1 VSTHHAP
8 SHSEASS
15 QSSDPVGRKGKIGV
29 RVVGRPDSLEQ
40 RVYLPEV
47 IRGLGVTAKHFFANL
62 FSRKYTVTVEY
73 PEQKL
78 KYPERNR
85 GLHRL
90 MLRDDGHVRCVAC
103 MLCPTV
109 CPAHCITIVPEE
121 TGNKTKSGR
130 ASSRST
136 SFAVSSV
143 VCASRPVRVT
153 PFAWTR
159 AYTRRRS
166 ITVATRFRPRSTCS
180 SVAPSRWQRRA
191 ASAQTGARSSP
202 PSSSTTLPSSRPC
215 SDPARSSR
223 NLPSPTS
230 SWSRTWRRTS
240 QRREPAVV
248 QSTTCFRWSSVP
260 PS

>member
-1 VSTHHAP
+1 MSTHHAP

-15 QSSDPVGRKGKIGV
+15 QSSDPAGRKGKIGV

-40 RVYLPEV
+40 RIYLPEV

-121 TGNKTKSGR
+121 TGNNNEKR
-130 ASSRST
+130 PRI
-136 SFAVSSV
+136 FEIDELRCV
-143 VCASRPVRVT
+143 VCGLCVEACPCDAIRMDSGVHAPAVDYRGDAIQTKIDMLKRGT
-153 PFAWTR
+153 Q
-159 AYTRRRS
+159 S
-166 ITVATRFRPRSTCS
+166 VATQGG
-180 SVAPSRWQRRA
+180 V
-191 ASAQTGARSSP
+191 GADWREKQPTVKQYDP
-202 PSSSTTLPSSRPC
+202 PK
-215 SDPARSSR
+215 
-223 NLPSPTS
+223 
-230 SWSRTWRRTS
+230 
-240 QRREPAVV
+240 
-248 QSTTCFRWSSVP
+248 
-260 PS
+260 

>member
-1 VSTHHAP
+1 MSTHHAP

-15 QSSDPVGRKGKIGV
+15 QSSDPAGRKGKIGV

-121 TGNKTKSGR
+121 TGNNNEKR
-130 ASSRST
+130 PRV
-136 SFAVSSV
+136 FEIDELRCV
-143 VCASRPVRVT
+143 VCGLCVEACPCDAIRMDSGVHAPAVDYRGDAIQTKIDMLKRGT
-153 PFAWTR
+153 Q
-159 AYTRRRS
+159 S
-166 ITVATRFRPRSTCS
+166 VATQGG
-180 SVAPSRWQRRA
+180 V
-191 ASAQTGARSSP
+191 GADWREKQPTVKQYDP
-202 PSSSTTLPSSRPC
+202 PK
-215 SDPARSSR
+215 
-223 NLPSPTS
+223 
-230 SWSRTWRRTS
+230 
-240 QRREPAVV
+240 
-248 QSTTCFRWSSVP
+248 
-260 PS
+260 

>member
-1 VSTHHAP
+1 MSTHHAP

-15 QSSDPVGRKGKIGV
+15 QSSDPAGRKGKIGV

-121 TGNKTKSGR
+121 TGNNNEKR
-130 ASSRST
+130 PRI
-136 SFAVSSV
+136 FEIDELRCV
-143 VCASRPVRVT
+143 VCGLCVEACPCDAIRMDSGVHAPAVDYRGDAIQTKIDTLKRGT
-153 PFAWTR
+153 Q
-159 AYTRRRS
+159 S
-166 ITVATRFRPRSTCS
+166 VATQGG
-180 SVAPSRWQRRA
+180 V
-191 ASAQTGARSSP
+191 GADWREKQPTVKQYDP
-202 PSSSTTLPSSRPC
+202 PK
-215 SDPARSSR
+215 
-223 NLPSPTS
+223 
-230 SWSRTWRRTS
+230 
-240 QRREPAVV
+240 
-248 QSTTCFRWSSVP
+248 
-260 PS
+260 

>member
-1 VSTHHAP
+1 MSTHHAP

-121 TGNKTKSGR
+121 TGNKSEKR
-130 ASSRST
+130 PRI
-136 SFAVSSV
+136 FEIDELRCV
-143 VCASRPVRVT
+143 VCGLCVEACPCDAIRMDSGVHAPAVDYRGDAIQTKIDMLKRGT
-153 PFAWTR
+153 Q
-159 AYTRRRS
+159 S
-166 ITVATRFRPRSTCS
+166 VATQGG
-180 SVAPSRWQRRA
+180 V
-191 ASAQTGARSSP
+191 GADWREKQPTVKQYYP
-202 PSSSTTLPSSRPC
+202 PK
-215 SDPARSSR
+215 
-223 NLPSPTS
+223 
-230 SWSRTWRRTS
+230 
-240 QRREPAVV
+240 
-248 QSTTCFRWSSVP
+248 
-260 PS
+260 